1 MYEIGQ
7 VLYVISQRERRVF
20 PVRVVEQVTRK
31 SLDGIKEQ
39 YWVELPRDAKTVKDS
54 KPQVLDAFGTL
65 GEDVFDTLDDVRMY
79 MLSNATK
86 MIDETIATADRIASE
101 RFAPPPVTAVVVE
114 PTDEALL
121 DNDNMKTTVTLD
133 DGTVAR
139 FSIPEVLGGESTGT

>member
-31 SLDGIKEQ
+31 SLDGVKEQ
-39 YWVELPRDAKTVKDS
+39 YWVELPQGAKAT
-54 KPQVLDAFGTL
+54 KPQALDAFGTL
-65 GEDVFDTLDDVRMY
+65 GEDIFDTLDDVRMY

-86 MIDETIATADRIASE
+86 MIDETIAAADQIAAE
-101 RFAPPPVTAVVVE
+101 RFAPPPDTSITTKSMN
-114 PTDEALL
+114 PTSIND
-121 DNDNMKTTVTLD
+121 DNTKTTVTLE
-133 DGTVAR
+133 DGTVAH

>member
-31 SLDGIKEQ
+31 SLDGVKEQ
-39 YWVELPRDAKTVKDS
+39 YWVELPRGAKATNSS
-54 KPQVLDAFGTL
+54 KPQALDAFGTL
-65 GEDVFDTLDDVRMY
+65 GEDIFDTLNDVRMY

-101 RFAPPPVTAVVVE
+101 RFAPPPDASITTE
-114 PTDEALL
+114 SMNPTPIN
-121 DNDNMKTTVTLD
+121 NDDAKTTVTLE
-133 DGTVAR
+133 DGTVAH